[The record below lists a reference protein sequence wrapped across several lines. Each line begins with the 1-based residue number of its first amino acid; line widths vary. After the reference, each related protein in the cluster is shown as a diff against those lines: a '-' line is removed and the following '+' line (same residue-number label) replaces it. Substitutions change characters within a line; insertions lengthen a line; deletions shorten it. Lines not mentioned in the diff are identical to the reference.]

1 MSLGRASF
9 PRLNK
14 CDGLCHLPLH
24 VQYEEHQPL
33 PALAPLI
40 ERVWTLEGHASMLRG
55 ALQPVLPDGRPELIL
70 HLGDR
75 FDRIPEG
82 GPAERQ
88 DDLIFA
94 GQMTSQL
101 VLRPTGAIKV
111 LGLRFEPFGA
121 SALFR
126 VPQHELAGLTLDL
139 AAISPPLARALR
151 RVQETASSLAFAA
164 VAAQQALLPFLSHVK
179 PDPRIRHAVNQ
190 ITRRH
195 GVVSIDRISTATG
208 LTRRHLE
215 RQFRQQVGVGPKRL
229 ARISRFQHALQL
241 LDSTDSTQ
249 RGTLTAAACGYADQ
263 AHFIRDFKDL
273 AGCPPTE
280 HLLRQAVL
288 TKFFLDRR

>member
-1 MSLGRASF
+1 M
-9 PRLNK
+9 
-14 CDGLCHLPLH
+14 
-24 VQYEEHQPL
+24 QYEEHRPL
-33 PALAPLI
+33 PALTPFV
-40 ERVWTLEGHASMLRG
+40 ERVWTLEGHASMLCG

-70 HLGDR
+70 HLGDP
-75 FDRIPEG
+75 FDRIPEEG
-82 GPAERQ
+82 RPERQ

-94 GQMTSQL
+94 GQLTSQL

-139 AAISPPLARALR
+139 AAVSPPLARALR
-151 RVQETASSLAFAA
+151 RVQETAPSLAIAS
-164 VAAQQALLPFLSHVK
+164 VAAQQALLPFLAHAT

-195 GVVSIDRISTATG
+195 GVVSIDRISSATG

-241 LDSTDSTQ
+241 LDSTDSAQ

-273 AGCPPTE
+273 AGCPPTA
-280 HLLRQAVL
+280 HLLRQAEL
-288 TKFFLDRR
+288 TRFFIDKRARQAGT

>member
-1 MSLGRASF
+1 V
-9 PRLNK
+9 
-14 CDGLCHLPLH
+14 H
-24 VQYEEHQPL
+24 YEEHRPL
-33 PALAPLI
+33 PALTPFI
-40 ERVWTLEGHASMLRG
+40 ERVWTLEGHASMLGG

-75 FDRIPEG
+75 FDRIPHEG
-82 GPAERQ
+82 RPERQ
-88 DDLIFA
+88 HDLIFA

-101 VLRPTGAIKV
+101 VLRPTGTIKV
-111 LGLRFEPFGA
+111 VGLRFEPFGA
-121 SALFR
+121 SALFQI
-126 VPQHELAGLTLDL
+126 PQHELAGLTLDL
-139 AAISPPLARALR
+139 AAVSPPLARALR
-151 RVQETASSLAFAA
+151 RVQETASCLASAS
-164 VAAQQALLPFLSHVK
+164 VAAQQALVPFLSHAR
-179 PDPRIRHAVNQ
+179 PDLRIRHAVNQ

-263 AHFIRDFKDL
+263 AHFIRDFRDL
-273 AGCPPTE
+273 AGCAPTA
-280 HLLRQAVL
+280 HLLRQAEL
-288 TKFFLDRR
+288 TRFFIDRRSAK

>member
-1 MSLGRASF
+1 V
-9 PRLNK
+9 
-14 CDGLCHLPLH
+14 H
-24 VQYEEHQPL
+24 YEEDRPL
-33 PALAPLI
+33 PALAPFI

-75 FDRIPEG
+75 FERLDEG
-82 GPAERQ
+82 GRAERQ
-88 DDLIFA
+88 DELIFA

-111 LGLRFEPFGA
+111 LGIRFEPFGA

-139 AAISPPLARALR
+139 AAISPPLARELR
-151 RVQETASSLAFAA
+151 RVRETAASLAIAS
-164 VAAQQALLPFLSHVK
+164 VAAQQALLPFLSQAT
-179 PDPRIRHAVNQ
+179 PDPRIRHVVRE

-229 ARISRFQHALQL
+229 ARITRFQHALQL
-241 LDSTDSTQ
+241 LDGTDSAQ

-280 HLLRQAVL
+280 HLLRQALL
-288 TKFFLDRR
+288 TGFFIHGRQ

>member
-1 MSLGRASF
+1 M
-9 PRLNK
+9 
-14 CDGLCHLPLH
+14 
-24 VQYEEHQPL
+24 QYEEHRPL
-33 PALAPLI
+33 PALTPFV

-70 HLGDR
+70 HLGDP
-75 FDRIPEG
+75 FDRIPEEG
-82 GPAERQ
+82 RPERQ

-94 GQMTSQL
+94 GQLTSQL

-151 RVQETASSLAFAA
+151 RVQETAPSLATAS
-164 VAAQQALLPFLSHVK
+164 VAAQQALLPFLSHAK
-179 PDPRIRHAVNQ
+179 PDARIRHAVTQ

-249 RGTLTAAACGYADQ
+249 RGTMTAAACGYADQ